1 MERRLVAWVVV
12 AVGAVLLVVSA
23 LADSL
28 GIGDEDGFGWKQTT
42 GVVVGAA
49 VLVGGLA
56 WMYMPR
62 RGEVEAGAEE

>member
-1 MERRLVAWVVV
+1 MERRFVAWVVV
-12 AVGAVLLVVSA
+12 AVGAVLLVLSA

-28 GIGDEDGFGWKQTT
+28 GIGAEDGLGWKQTT

-56 WMYMPR
+56 WMYVPR